1 MKVMAQALFL
11 VLVLSGFCSCGHKP
25 YPQPLITAD
34 SLTNVLPDSAITL
47 LKNIENAL
55 QNEPEATRMY
65 YRLLCTKANDKAY
78 ILHTSDSLI
87 LPVLHY
93 YIESVKTPASSS
105 EHN

>member
-1 MKVMAQALFL
+1 MAQALFL

-34 SLTNVLPDSAITL
+34 SL
-47 LKNIENAL
+47 
-55 QNEPEATRMY
+55 
-65 YRLLCTKANDKAY
+65 
-78 ILHTSDSLI
+78 I

>member
-65 YRLLCTKANDKAY
+65 YRLLCIKANDNRPLKRDIRISA
-78 ILHTSDSLI
+78 LRTS
-87 LPVLHY
+87 
-93 YIESVKTPASSS
+93 TQ
-105 EHN
+105 